1 MVTNCL
7 RCLWQSELGVS
18 NWASAAILIA
28 SCHWSNRNLVNG
40 FAPFPGTDRTFAG
53 LSTTMIELSSYSK
66 QSSRGVMFLILRRD
80 AGKVQISWQ
89 KMLWWG
95 NCLGRRSNH
104 FKGMTIGLENA
115 YLATQLALLPK
126 YFSNWLTDSWY
137 DVPTFTFHIPAN
149 LMNLSA
155 DIIPLAALFDYCT
168 IFGVWFAHA
177 WARRDAILIFSSFP
191 FKVYS

>member
-28 SCHWSNRNLVNG
+28 SCHWSNRNLVKG

-66 QSSRGVMFLILRRD
+66 QSSRGVMFLIFRRD
-80 AGKVQISWQ
+80 AGKVQISCQ
-89 KMLWWG
+89 KKLWWG

-104 FKGMTIGLENA
+104 FRIMTIGFHRAGKCLIG
-115 YLATQLALLPK
+115 YSISTLRST
-126 YFSNWLTDSWY
+126 SVIGWLTHDMTY
-137 DVPTFTFHIPAN
+137 PHTHFTY
-149 LMNLSA
+149 L
-155 DIIPLAALFDYCT
+155 
-168 IFGVWFAHA
+168 
-177 WARRDAILIFSSFP
+177 LIWWICQLI
-191 FKVYS
+191 